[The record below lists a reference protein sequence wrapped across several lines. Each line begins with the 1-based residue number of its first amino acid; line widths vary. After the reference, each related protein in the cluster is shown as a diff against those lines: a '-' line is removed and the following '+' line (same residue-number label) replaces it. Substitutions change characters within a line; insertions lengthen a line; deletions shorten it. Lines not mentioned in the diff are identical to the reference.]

1 MGLGGSLNWA
11 CGSLGPFLLAQTPSL
26 DIPGTQKSCS
36 QGRLAD
42 PPGSLLL
49 CVKDIIK
56 VLLPCLS
63 PEMGGGRDS
72 APGPF
77 VTLVRGR
84 WSVRR
89 CEARAGRAESHR
101 ESDTTGPASPV
112 KLRIHAVQGE
122 LGTSQLVTLNEEK
135 QVKYLYF
142 KYHLSL
148 RKAQTVP
155 LEWKPVY
162 WSLGYC
168 YLVLLQVLVC
178 FSSFC
183 SNGY

>member
-1 MGLGGSLNWA
+1 M
-11 CGSLGPFLLAQTPSL
+11 
-26 DIPGTQKSCS
+26 
-36 QGRLAD
+36 
-42 PPGSLLL
+42 
-49 CVKDIIK
+49 
-56 VLLPCLS
+56 LLPCLS

-77 VTLVRGR
+77 VTLVGGR

-142 KYHLSL
+142 NHLFHLIQLSSYYH
-148 RKAQTVP
+148 
-155 LEWKPVY
+155 
-162 WSLGYC
+162 
-168 YLVLLQVLVC
+168 
-178 FSSFC
+178 FN
-183 SNGY
+183 SNYPIIIISTCIPFKN